1 MAGSLAHLA
10 GVQLVSIDVS
20 ASMPVT
26 GWAFL
31 FILVRRR
38 ALVSEA

>member
-20 ASMPVT
+20 ASIPVT
-26 GWAFL
+26 GWAD
-31 FILVRRR
+31 
-38 ALVSEA
+38 VS